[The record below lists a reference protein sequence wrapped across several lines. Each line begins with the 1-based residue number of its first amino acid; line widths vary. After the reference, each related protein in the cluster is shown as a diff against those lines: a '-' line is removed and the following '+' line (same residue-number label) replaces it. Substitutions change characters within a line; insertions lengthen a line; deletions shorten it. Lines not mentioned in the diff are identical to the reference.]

1 MSIPASKPSSQKL
14 PEGSVGICEG
24 KLFQTGRSQ
33 ALRIPAALRFSGDSV
48 YMKKW
53 RGAVILIPKDDPWQS
68 LVESVGQFPDDF
80 MADWTPSDAS
90 ERRAGLAGL
99 FD

>member
-1 MSIPASKPSSQKL
+1 MGTPARKARHTL
-14 PEGSVGICEG
+14 PDGSAAIVEG

-33 ALRIPAALRFSGDSV
+33 ALRIPAAFRFSGDTV

-53 RGAVILIPKDDPWQS
+53 RGTVVLLPKDDPWRS
-68 LVESVGQFPDDF
+68 LIESVGQFPDDF
-80 MADWTPSDAS
+80 LSDWSRPAEPQ
-90 ERRAGLAGL
+90 ERPGLAGL

>member
-1 MSIPASKPSSQKL
+1 MSVPASKRSNRAL
-14 PEGSVGICEG
+14 PEGSVGIFEA

-33 ALRIPAALRFSGDSV
+33 ALRIPAALRFSGVSV

-53 RGAVILIPKDDPWQS
+53 RGVVILIPRDNPWQL

-80 MADWTPSDAS
+80 MADWTPPDQSV
-90 ERRAGLAGL
+90 RRPGLADL